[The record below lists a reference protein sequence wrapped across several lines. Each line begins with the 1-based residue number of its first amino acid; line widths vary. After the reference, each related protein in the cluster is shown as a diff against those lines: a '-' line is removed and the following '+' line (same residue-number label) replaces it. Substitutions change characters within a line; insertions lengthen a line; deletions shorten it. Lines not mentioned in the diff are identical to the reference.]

1 MQAISLK
8 ARRKAFLFIALLLTL
23 ALGAPVITAQTYR
36 YNPEHRRPVDATI
49 HHLQEIAARNTYSA
63 REQKRYD
70 HALTHLSQFAERLH
84 EGYFD
89 KGKLDSAI
97 GDVRTIINN
106 NPMDDKARATLNRD
120 LAELRHLRSDYLYG
134 YRYPY

>member
-1 MQAISLK
+1 M
-8 ARRKAFLFIALLLTL
+8 LLSITF
-23 ALGAPVITAQTYR
+23 GASVMHAQVYR
-36 YNPEHRRPVDATI
+36 YNPEHRRPIDATI
-49 HHLQEIAARNTYSA
+49 HHLQDIAARNTYSG

-84 EGYFD
+84 NGYFD
-89 KGKLDSAI
+89 KGKLDDAI
-97 GDVRTIINN
+97 GDVRSIVNN
-106 NPMDDKARATLNRD
+106 NPMDDRARSTLNRD